1 MKLDR
6 SKYLESRSLR
16 PTKLFLAIVAV
27 NLLLG
32 LFVWLFPK
40 DGITLSSTFKLKFIS
55 FDELVGDDK
64 SGHREVN
71 LDSILAGINPK
82 LNAEIAGTVV
92 HIANAQT
99 DTVLNSDIETV
110 REVLV
115 GFKEVPNYRRIQ
127 IPVNNPNALKSLQN
141 GLINE
146 SKTKVIRIL
155 HYGDSQLEGDRI
167 SDYFRNKLQK
177 VYGGQGPGIVL
188 PNEPAAT
195 SRQSVFVS
203 HSKNMR
209 KHAFYIN
216 GSTRTDGKY
225 GIGGSSFTF
234 DGNYSSF
241 LKWTYDEAK
250 NSIQPAFSSKK
261 QEQSYLIFRNGSK
274 SYLSVRQYARIT
286 LLYENDE
293 VSQLQLTCDNSV
305 NNYNLKPSDGLGVQ
319 QWDLKTD
326 KELRLDFTNGKFP
339 LIYGVAL
346 DGTSGVA
353 VDNFPMRGSSAIG
366 FNKMS
371 QGLYRKQLEAL
382 NVRAIILQYGIN
394 VIPTVRSNYGYY
406 RTLFTKQLQSIKAAN
421 PGVSILVIGPSDM
434 SKNDGGTM
442 VSYGNIPLL
451 RDAMREAA
459 LSSGCCFWDLYEAMG
474 GENSMVAWVNDG
486 LAQKDYTHF
495 SYKGSKYISEMLFDA
510 LMEKVNKQ

>member
-1 MKLDR
+1 VKLDR

-167 SDYFRNKLQK
+167 SDYFRSKLQK

>member
-1 MKLDR
+1 
-6 SKYLESRSLR
+6 
-16 PTKLFLAIVAV
+16 VAV

-167 SDYFRNKLQK
+167 SDYFRSKLQK

>member
-32 LFVWLFPK
+32 TIVWLFPK
-40 DGITLSSTFKLKFIS
+40 EGIQLSSTFKFKFITL
-55 FDELVGDDK
+55 DELMGDDK
-64 SGHREVN
+64 STHKEVN
-71 LDSILAGINPK
+71 LDSVLAGINPK
-82 LNAEIAGTVV
+82 SNSEIADTLSP
-92 HIANAQT
+92 IANVQIG
-99 DTVLNSDIETV
+99 TVLNSDTV
-110 REVLV
+110 AAREAMASL
-115 GFKEVPNYRRIQ
+115 KEVPYYRRIQ
-127 IPVNNPNALKSLQN
+127 IPKSNPGALKALQN
-141 GLINE
+141 GLIKE
-146 SKTKVIRIL
+146 SKTKVVRIL

-234 DGNYSSF
+234 DGDYTSF
-241 LKWTYDEAK
+241 LKWTYDDTK
-250 NSIQPAFSSKK
+250 KSVQPAFSNKK

-293 VSQLQLTCDNSV
+293 VSQLQLTCDNNV

-319 QWDLKTD
+319 QWDLNTD
-326 KELRLDFTNGKFP
+326 KELIFDFINGKFP

-394 VIPTVRSNYGYY
+394 VIPNVRSDYGYY
-406 RTLFTKQLQSIKAAN
+406 KSLFTKQLQSIKAVN

-434 SKNDGGTM
+434 SKNEAGTM
-442 VSYGNIPLL
+442 VSYTNIPLI

-474 GENSMVAWVNDG
+474 GENSMVAWVNEG

-510 LMEKVNKQ
+510 LMEKVNQQ

>member
-167 SDYFRNKLQK
+167 SDYFRSKLQK